1 LSKPLLKPLMS
12 MRPAVRRLSIAL
24 VALAVLALALF
35 VAWQFA
41 LQRLQGALLQA
52 LGPRATVE
60 ALDVGW
66 GHVEVRGLRIR
77 GDRQGALKWPADD
90 ELRAERVTLRP
101 DLGALFSG
109 RWRVGAVDVHKPY
122 LSLLRTR
129 DGKLHVLP
137 ALVPPAPPPGAAGAT
152 ATANAAAAPL
162 VLIDHIRLHD
172 AEIELFDASVKR
184 PAHRIRLAQVQ
195 AEVADLRLPALDAPL
210 ALKVDGVF
218 KGPQRDGQLHIAGTL
233 TPAPRDAAL
242 KASFSNVDLVALQP
256 YLFKGGEGSVKRGSL
271 DLRLQA
277 DVRHNQLK
285 APGTVTLRQVEL
297 GGSGLGA
304 LSQRA
309 VLAAMDREGRVEVD
323 FVLAGKLDDPKFSLN
338 EDLAAK
344 VAVGL
349 AEKLGLSIGGV
360 AEGLGSVVKG
370 LFGR

>member
-1 LSKPLLKPLMS
+1 

-24 VALAVLALALF
+24 VALVLLSLVLF
-35 VAWQFA
+35 VAWRFA

-60 ALDVGW
+60 ALDVGFSQ
-66 GHVEVRGLRIR
+66 VEVRGLRIR

-109 RWRVGAVDVHKPY
+109 RWRVGTVEVHKPY
-122 LSLLRTR
+122 VSLLRTR

-137 ALVPPAPPPGAAGAT
+137 ALVPPSPPPVPASASVP
-152 ATANAAAAPL
+152 AAAAPL
-162 VLIDHIRLHD
+162 VLIDRIRLRD
-172 AEIELFDASVKR
+172 AEVELFDASVKR

-195 AEVADLRLPALDAPL
+195 AEIDDLKLPALDEPMR
-210 ALKVDGVF
+210 LKIDAVF
-218 KGPQRDGQLHIAGTL
+218 KGPQRDGTLHIAGTL
-233 TPAPRDAAL
+233 TPAPRDAEL
-242 KASFSNVDLVALQP
+242 KSTFRNVDLVALQP
-256 YLFKGGEGSVKRGSL
+256 YLFKGGEGSVRRGSL
-271 DLRLQA
+271 DLQLDAHVQR
-277 DVRHNQLK
+277 NQLK

-297 GGSGLGA
+297 GGNGLGA

-309 VLAAMDREGRVEVD
+309 VLAAMDREGKIEVQ
-323 FVLAGKLDDPKFSLN
+323 FTLAGRLDDPKFSLN

-344 VAVGL
+344 VTVGL

-360 AEGLGSVVKG
+360 AEGLGGVVKG
-370 LFGR
+370 LFGK